1 MIYWLLQE
9 ATTAGEQGA
18 ALTWPNILTAGVVGA
33 VISFVGLIIGLIF
46 TQRRHT
52 QTLQTTRE
60 LEDHRAQEAALQNYL
75 EQVGKLLVEEDL
87 RSATLGDNLSTVA
100 RAQTLAVLEGLNPNR
115 KRIRTY
121 AVEVSR

>member
-75 EQVGKLLVEEDL
+75 EQVDPLQAEDIANAIVYVVTQPKRVSINELLI
-87 RSATLGDNLSTVA
+87 RPS
-100 RAQTLAVLEGLNPNR
+100 QQPN
-115 KRIRTY
+115 
-121 AVEVSR
+121 